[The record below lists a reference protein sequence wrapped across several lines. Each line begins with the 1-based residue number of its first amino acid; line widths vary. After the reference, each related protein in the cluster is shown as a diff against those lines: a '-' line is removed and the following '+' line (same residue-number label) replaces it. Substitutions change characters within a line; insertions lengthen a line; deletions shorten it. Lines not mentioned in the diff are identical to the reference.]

1 MKAHY
6 ADIGIDYLQSA
17 FSLKIGLV
25 LISSS
30 AIANHDVIITKGNET
45 RREKTVS
52 IFSSR
57 TYALV
62 SRGSRLCRSRAQVS
76 RAVTLQKKK
85 KKIRDCSQS
94 NLGIVNVIRQ
104 FTDCRLRTVDRRM
117 KIVDCKLLNAK
128 RIQNDQ
134 LGKALFYNRYIRYRA
149 TPLISPPKTP
159 YEDI

>member
-1 MKAHY
+1 MQGRFPVRIEAQCRKFKFWLTLTKNENKLSQIAYDDINGNENKAFWSKKTKNKSLLAQIGLGEFWMKAHY

-62 SRGSRLCRSRAQVS
+62 SRGSRLCRSRA
-76 RAVTLQKKK
+76 
-85 KKIRDCSQS
+85 
-94 NLGIVNVIRQ
+94 
-104 FTDCRLRTVDRRM
+104 
-117 KIVDCKLLNAK
+117 
-128 RIQNDQ
+128 
-134 LGKALFYNRYIRYRA
+134 
-149 TPLISPPKTP
+149 
-159 YEDI
+159 